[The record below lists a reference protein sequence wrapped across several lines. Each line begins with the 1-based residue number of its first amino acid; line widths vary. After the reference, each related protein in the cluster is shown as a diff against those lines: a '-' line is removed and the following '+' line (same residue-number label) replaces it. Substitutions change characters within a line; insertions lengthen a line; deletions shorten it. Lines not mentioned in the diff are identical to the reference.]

1 MSDAAQRLAAA
12 RAGSREALGQLLQAC
27 RGYLLLLAERE
38 LDPDLRAKGGASDL
52 VQETFLEA
60 QKDFAHFQGGSEDEL
75 RAWLRQILLHN
86 LANFT
91 RRYRATAKR
100 RLGKEVALDV
110 SGSSADRE
118 GGLTIDALS
127 PSGLA
132 MEEEQA
138 QSLRRALERLPDD
151 YRQVILLHYQEQR
164 PFEEIAPLMLR
175 SYEAVRSLWARAIR
189 RLRQEMEAPP
199 PEDGVTGA

>member
-1 MSDAAQRLAAA
+1 
-12 RAGSREALGQLLQAC
+12 
-27 RGYLLLLAERE
+27 
-38 LDPDLRAKGGASDL
+38 L

-60 QKDFAHFQGGSEDEL
+60 QKDFAHFQGNSQDEL

-100 RLGKEVALDV
+100 RLGREVALDV

-118 GGLTIDALS
+118 GGLLLDALS
-127 PSGLA
+127 PSGVVMA
-132 MEEEQA
+132 EEQA
-138 QSLRRALERLPDD
+138 EALRRALERLPDD
-151 YRQVILLHYQEQR
+151 YRQIILLHYQEQR
-164 PFEEIAPLMLR
+164 PLTEIAPRLNR
-175 SYEAVRSLWARAIR
+175 SYDAVRSLWARAIR

-199 PEDGVTGA
+199 PGDKVTD

>member
-1 MSDAAQRLAAA
+1 MSEVGQRLAEA
-12 RAGSREALGQLLQAC
+12 RAGSREALGQALQAC
-27 RGYLLLLAERE
+27 RGYLLVLAERE

-52 VQETFLEA
+52 VQGTFLEA
-60 QKDFAHFQGGSEDEL
+60 QKDFAHFLGNSEDEL
-75 RAWLRQILLHN
+75 RSWLRQILLHN

-100 RLGKEVALDV
+100 RLGREVVLDV

-118 GGLTIDALS
+118 GGLQVDALS
-127 PSGLA
+127 ASGLA
-132 MEEEQA
+132 MKEEQGEA
-138 QSLRRALERLPDD
+138 LRRALERLPDD

-164 PFEEIAPLMLR
+164 PFEEIAPLMHR

-189 RLRQEMEAPP
+189 RLRHDMEAPRP
-199 PEDGVTGA
+199 KEK

>member
-12 RAGSREALGQLLQAC
+12 RGGSREALGQALEAC

-38 LDPDLRAKGGASDL
+38 LDTDLRAKGGASDL

-60 QKDFAHFQGGSEDEL
+60 QKDFAQFRGDSEDEL

-100 RLGKEVALDV
+100 RLGREVALDV
-110 SGSSADRE
+110 SGSAADRE
-118 GGLTIDALS
+118 GGLILDALS
-127 PSGLA
+127 ASGLA
-132 MEEEQA
+132 MEEERA
-138 QSLRRALERLPDD
+138 QSLRRALERLPGD

-164 PFEEIAPLMLR
+164 PFEEIALLMQR

-189 RLRQEMEAPP
+189 RLRHEMGGPHESRR
-199 PEDGVTGA
+199 D

>member
-1 MSDAAQRLAAA
+1 MSDTAQRLAAA
-12 RAGSREALGQLLQAC
+12 RAGSREALGQVLQAC

-38 LDPDLRAKGGASDL
+38 LDPELRAKGGASDL

-60 QKDFAHFQGGSEDEL
+60 QKDFSHFQGNSEEEL

-100 RLGKEVALDV
+100 RVGREVALDV

-118 GGLTIDALS
+118 GGLLLDALS

-132 MEEEQA
+132 IQEEQVQA
-138 QSLRRALERLPDD
+138 LRQALERLPDD
-151 YRQVILLHYQEQR
+151 YRRVILLHYQEQR
-164 PFEEIAPLMLR
+164 PFEEIAPLMHR
-175 SYEAVRSLWARAIR
+175 SYDAVRSLWARAIR
-189 RLRQEMEAPP
+189 RLRQEMEPP
-199 PEDGVTGA
+199 PDDNVKG

>member
-1 MSDAAQRLAAA
+1 MYDAAQRLAAA
-12 RAGSREALGQLLQAC
+12 RAGSREALGQALDAC

-60 QKDFAHFQGGSEDEL
+60 QNDFAQFKGNSEDEL

-100 RLGKEVALDV
+100 RLGREVALEV

-118 GGLTIDALS
+118 GGLTLDALS

-138 QSLRRALERLPDD
+138 QALRWALERLPDD

-164 PFEEIAPLMLR
+164 PFEDIAPLMNR

-189 RLRQEMEAPP
+189 RLRHEMEPP
-199 PEDGVTGA
+199 S

>member
-1 MSDAAQRLAAA
+1 MSDAVQRLAAA
-12 RAGSREALGQLLQAC
+12 RAGSREALGQALQAC

-60 QKDFAHFQGGSEDEL
+60 QKDFAHFQGNSEDEL

-100 RLGKEVALDV
+100 RLRQEVALDT

-118 GGLTIDALS
+118 GGLLLDALS
-127 PSGLA
+127 PSGVA
-132 MEEEQA
+132 MAEEQA
-138 QSLRRALERLPDD
+138 QTLGRALERLPDD
-151 YRQVILLHYQEQR
+151 YRRIILLHYQEQR
-164 PFEEIAPLMLR
+164 PLTEIAPLLNR
-175 SYEAVRSLWARAIR
+175 SYDAVRSLWARAIR

-199 PEDGVTGA
+199 PRDKETD

>member
-1 MSDAAQRLAAA
+1 MSDPEQRLAAA
-12 RAGSREALGQLLQAC
+12 REGSPEALGQALQAC

-38 LDPDLRAKGGASDL
+38 LEPELRGKGGASDL

-60 QKDFAHFQGGSEDEL
+60 QKDFAHFQGNSEDEL

-100 RLGKEVALDV
+100 RLGREVALEV

-118 GGLTIDALS
+118 GGLTLDALS

-138 QSLRRALERLPDD
+138 QALRRALERLPDD

-164 PFEEIAPLMLR
+164 PFEDIAPLMNR

-189 RLRQEMEAPP
+189 RLRHEMEPP
-199 PEDGVTGA
+199 S

>member
-12 RAGSREALGQLLQAC
+12 RAGSREALGQVLQAC

-60 QKDFAHFQGGSEDEL
+60 KKDFAHFQGDSEDEL

-118 GGLTIDALS
+118 GGLIFDTLS

-138 QSLRRALERLPDD
+138 QSLRRALGRLPDD
-151 YRQVILLHYQEQR
+151 YRQVILLHHQEQR
-164 PFEEIAPLMLR
+164 PFEEIAPLMHR

-189 RLRQEMEAPP
+189 RLRREMES
-199 PEDGVTGA
+199 

>member
-1 MSDAAQRLAAA
+1 MYDAAQRLAAA
-12 RAGSREALGQLLQAC
+12 RAGSREALGQALDAC

-52 VQETFLEA
+52 VQETFMEA
-60 QKDFAHFQGGSEDEL
+60 QNDFAQFKGNSEDEL

-100 RLGKEVALDV
+100 RLGREVALEV

-118 GGLTIDALS
+118 GGLTLDALS

-138 QSLRRALERLPDD
+138 QALRWALERLPDD

-164 PFEEIAPLMLR
+164 PFEEIAPLMHR

-189 RLRQEMEAPP
+189 RLRHEMEPP
-199 PEDGVTGA
+199 S

>member
-12 RAGSREALGQLLQAC
+12 RAGSREALGQALDAC

-60 QKDFAHFQGGSEDEL
+60 QNDFAQFKGNSEDEL

-100 RLGKEVALDV
+100 RLGREVALEV

-118 GGLTIDALS
+118 GGLTLDALS

-138 QSLRRALERLPDD
+138 QALRWALERLPDD

-164 PFEEIAPLMLR
+164 PFEDIAPLMHR

-189 RLRQEMEAPP
+189 RLRHEMEPP
-199 PEDGVTGA
+199 S

>member
-1 MSDAAQRLAAA
+1 MSDAALRLAAA
-12 RAGSREALGQLLQAC
+12 RTGSSEALGQALQAC
-27 RGYLLLLAERE
+27 RGYLLLLAKRE

-60 QKDFAHFQGGSEDEL
+60 QKDFAHFQGNSEDEL

-100 RLGKEVALDV
+100 RLGREVALGV
-110 SGSSADRE
+110 TGSSADRE
-118 GGLTIDALS
+118 GGLIAGALS

-132 MEEEQA
+132 MQEEQA
-138 QSLRRALERLPDD
+138 QALRRALERLPDD

-164 PFEEIAPLMLR
+164 PFKEIAPLMHR
-175 SYEAVRSLWARAIR
+175 SYESVRSLWARAIR

-199 PEDGVTGA
+199 PGDSVTA

>member
-1 MSDAAQRLAAA
+1 MYDAAQRLAAA
-12 RAGSREALGQLLQAC
+12 RAGSREALGQALDAC

-52 VQETFLEA
+52 VQETFMEA
-60 QKDFAHFQGGSEDEL
+60 QNDFAQFKGNSEDEL

-100 RLGKEVALDV
+100 RLGREVALEV

-118 GGLTIDALS
+118 GGLTLDALS

-138 QSLRRALERLPDD
+138 QALRWALERLPDD

-164 PFEEIAPLMLR
+164 PFEDIAPLMNR

-189 RLRQEMEAPP
+189 RLRHEMEPP
-199 PEDGVTGA
+199 S